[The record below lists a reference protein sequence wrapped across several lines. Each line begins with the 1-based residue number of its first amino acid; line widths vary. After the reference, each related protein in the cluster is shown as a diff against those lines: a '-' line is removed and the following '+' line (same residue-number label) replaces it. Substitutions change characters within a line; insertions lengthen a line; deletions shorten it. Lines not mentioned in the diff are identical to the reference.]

1 MNIYTPEEIESIKK
15 LKSVNDDLEDFF
27 SKKREEWN
35 ELISPLFDSLKIDI
49 NTNSSKVILDTQ
61 SKCLSFRQVM
71 AEQISVYLD
80 RRSKQEVKLKKA
92 KQNKFIYYSTG
103 FGIKTSMGEKTLLID
118 AHVSEETRNV
128 EIIENYVEYLR
139 QTNKNLES
147 LQFTIKNIIDLLNLL
162 K

>member
-1 MNIYTPEEIESIKK
+1 MTIYTPEEIDSINKIK
-15 LKSVNDDLEDFF
+15 AINDNLEDFF

-35 ELISPLFDSLKIDI
+35 LLITPLFESIKIDI
-49 NTNSSKVILDTQ
+49 NTNSSKIILDCQ
-61 SKCLSFRQVM
+61 SKCLSFRQVITD
-71 AEQISVYLD
+71 QISVYLD

-118 AHVSEETRNV
+118 AHVSEETRNI
-128 EIIENYVEYLR
+128 ELIENYVEYLR